1 MPENAAFA
9 LGNEIAA
16 CCALCPTRWHD
27 RDTMTLDLSSF
38 DKAIDRLEE
47 GLARYQQDI
56 TDTQIRDGLIQRF
69 EFTYELSHKMLKR
82 YLEASSATP
91 EELDRMAFADL
102 IRSGNEQAL
111 LLGDWPRWKI
121 YREMR
126 AKTSHTYD
134 EQKALEVV
142 AVIPD
147 MLAEAKYLRDQL
159 KHRQA

>member
-1 MPENAAFA
+1 
-9 LGNEIAA
+9 
-16 CCALCPTRWHD
+16 
-27 RDTMTLDLSSF
+27 MTLDISSF
-38 DKAIDRLEE
+38 ENAIARLDE
-47 GLARYQQDI
+47 GLARYRRDI

-82 YLEASSATP
+82 YLERTSPTP
-91 EELDRMAFADL
+91 HVFDSMPFQDL
-102 IRSGNEQAL
+102 IRSGNEQGL
-111 LLGDWPRWKI
+111 LLNDWSRWKI

-147 MLAEAKYLRDQL
+147 MLSEAQHLRDQL
-159 KHRQA
+159 KQRQA